1 MSFLSEIA
9 GAFESVGHTVSGVA
23 GDVYGGAKSAINDVW
38 GGTKTVATTVYNG
51 TVSGVNRVA
60 DVAERGANTTIDFHG
75 GLGDVVKSP
84 LFIAG
89 ALVVA
94 ILILRK

>member
-1 MSFLSEIA
+1 MWLDE
-9 GAFESVGHTVSGVA
+9 VGGFFNSAAHTVSGVA

-38 GGTKTVATTVYNG
+38 GGARTVATTTFNG
-51 TVSGVNRVA
+51 AVSGVNRVA
-60 DVAERGANTTIDFHG
+60 DVAERGANTTIDFYG
-75 GLGDVVKSP
+75 NVGDLVKSP